1 MEASGIIVRWG
12 RFLDA
17 AIFPWDFRIMK
28 PPFQTSGQGFAA
40 GAACLGIVLCL
51 AVPLPAEA
59 RTTLELETGDTLSF
73 EDGSIDMRTGSGE
86 LYDVMLLEGDEPVL
100 QADYLF
106 IDASGEI
113 NSPDWFIHELLAKNA
128 EVPEE
133 SVFIGRLELRDI
145 AVGQLA
151 DDEAMASYEQYITD
165 DTGIL
170 LENVGMVAEDALF
183 SIDRIASLPFNF
195 AELNSGL
202 QIVTS
207 AGFEVDGMTVMPL
220 EESVPG
226 ENPVLDKLA
235 ERGISDIGMDLRIA
249 TGASLEGDEMQLF
262 YGIEG
267 SMREL
272 AGIGFGI
279 ALSMTQDAYLQLV
292 PMLMEPEENGTA
304 LIGLSGAVALNGA
317 ELVIDDSGL
326 MDILFEIAAEEEG
339 VSERDVRTMA
349 RISVAAVVQETFP
362 QNLSRILP
370 PIEAMISQGGRLEI
384 AAMPQMPVPISSSL
398 GFAVLPDLAI
408 DQLGI
413 TVTHTP

>member
-1 MEASGIIVRWG
+1 
-12 RFLDA
+12 
-17 AIFPWDFRIMK
+17 MK
-28 PPFQTSGQGFAA
+28 SLFHTSGQSFAA
-40 GAACLGIVLCL
+40 GAACLGLVLCL
-51 AVPLPAEA
+51 AAPLPAEA
-59 RTTLELETGDTLSF
+59 RTTLQLETGDTLSF

-207 AGFEVDGMTVMPL
+207 AGFEVDGITVMPL

-249 TGASLEGDEMQLF
+249 SGASLDGDEIQLF

-272 AGIGFGI
+272 AGIGFEI
-279 ALSMTQDAYLQLV
+279 ALSMTQDAYSQLV

>member
-1 MEASGIIVRWG
+1 
-12 RFLDA
+12 
-17 AIFPWDFRIMK
+17 MK
-28 PPFQTSGQGFAA
+28 PLLHTSGQGFAA
-40 GAACLGIVLCL
+40 GAACLGLGLVLCL
-51 AVPLPAEA
+51 AEPLPAEA
-59 RTTLELETGDTLSF
+59 RTTLQLETGDTLSF

-100 QADYLF
+100 LADYLF

-113 NSPDWFIHELLAKNA
+113 GSLDWFIHELVAENA

-133 SVFIGRLELRDI
+133 SVFIGRLELRDT

-165 DTGIL
+165 DTSIL

-183 SIDRIASLPFNF
+183 SIDRIASLPFSF

-249 TGASLEGDEMQLF
+249 TGASLDSDEMQLF

-267 SMREL
+267 SVREL

-279 ALSMTQDAYLQLV
+279 AFSMTQDAYSQLV

-304 LIGLSGAVALNGA
+304 LIGLSGAVALDGA

-339 VSERDVRTMA
+339 VSEGDVRTMA

>member
-1 MEASGIIVRWG
+1 
-12 RFLDA
+12 
-17 AIFPWDFRIMK
+17 MK
-28 PPFQTSGQGFAA
+28 PLLHTSGQGFAA
-40 GAACLGIVLCL
+40 GAACLGLVLCL
-51 AVPLPAEA
+51 AAPLPAEA
-59 RTTLELETGDTLSF
+59 RTTLQLETGDTLSF

-100 QADYLF
+100 LADYLF

-113 NSPDWFIHELLAKNA
+113 GSLDWFIHELVAENA

-133 SVFIGRLELRDI
+133 SVFIGRLELRDT

-165 DTGIL
+165 DTSIL

-183 SIDRIASLPFNF
+183 SIDRIASLPFSF

-235 ERGISDIGMDLRIA
+235 KRGISDIGMDLRIA
-249 TGASLEGDEMQLF
+249 TGASLDGDEMQLF

-279 ALSMTQDAYLQLV
+279 ALSMTQDAYSQLV

-304 LIGLSGAVALNGA
+304 LIGLSGAVALDGA

-339 VSERDVRTMA
+339 VSEGDVRTMA

>member
-1 MEASGIIVRWG
+1 
-12 RFLDA
+12 
-17 AIFPWDFRIMK
+17 MK
-28 PPFQTSGQGFAA
+28 SLFHTSGQSFAA
-40 GAACLGIVLCL
+40 GAACLGLVLCL
-51 AVPLPAEA
+51 AAPLPAEA
-59 RTTLELETGDTLSF
+59 RTTLQLETGDTLSF

-207 AGFEVDGMTVMPL
+207 AGFEVDGITVMPL

-249 TGASLEGDEMQLF
+249 TGASLDGDEMQLF

-279 ALSMTQDAYLQLV
+279 AFSMTQDAYSQLV

-304 LIGLSGAVALNGA
+304 LIGLSSAVALNGA

>member
-1 MEASGIIVRWG
+1 
-12 RFLDA
+12 
-17 AIFPWDFRIMK
+17 MK
-28 PPFQTSGQGFAA
+28 PLFHTSGQGFAA
-40 GAACLGIVLCL
+40 GAACLGLGLVLCL
-51 AVPLPAEA
+51 AAPLPAEA
-59 RTTLELETGDTLSF
+59 RTTLQLETGDTLSF

-100 QADYLF
+100 LADYLF

-113 NSPDWFIHELLAKNA
+113 GSLDWFIHELVAENA

-133 SVFIGRLELRDI
+133 SVFIGRLELRDT

-165 DTGIL
+165 DTSIL

-183 SIDRIASLPFNF
+183 SIDRIASLPFSF

-249 TGASLEGDEMQLF
+249 TGASLDGDEMQLF

-279 ALSMTQDAYLQLV
+279 AFSMTQDAYSQLV

-304 LIGLSGAVALNGA
+304 LIGLSGAVALDGA

-339 VSERDVRTMA
+339 VSEGDVRTMA